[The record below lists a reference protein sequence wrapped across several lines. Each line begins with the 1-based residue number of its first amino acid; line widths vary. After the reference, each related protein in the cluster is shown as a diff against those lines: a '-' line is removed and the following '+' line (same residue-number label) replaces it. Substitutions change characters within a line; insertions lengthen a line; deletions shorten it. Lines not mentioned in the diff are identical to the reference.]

1 MKTPS
6 IENLQPDLELF
17 DPERFSVLVE
27 EAKTPILAVKK
38 AIRAADDVLTE
49 RFKQQK
55 DIKLIIRQRAWV
67 MDQLLT
73 WLWRQLDCSQS
84 PDISLMAV
92 GGYGRAELH
101 PHSDID
107 LLILLRNDD
116 IEPFSND
123 LEGFITQLWDIG
135 FEVGHSVRSL
145 SECVT
150 LADEDITIATNL
162 MEARTIS
169 GNPELGLQMLED
181 TGPEHVWP
189 VDVFFSAK
197 WTEQIARYRKYDD
210 TEQSLE
216 PDVKNAPGA
225 LRDIQTIGW
234 VTKRYFHANRLSDL
248 VSSGFL
254 TREEYNTLDAA
265 HQFLWE
271 IRYALHI
278 ITNRS
283 ENRLL
288 FDYQRAVAEMLGYR
302 DSDTN
307 LAVEKFMKRYYRVVL
322 AVSQLNDMLLRH
334 FDETILRA
342 KEEDVIEPFNSRFQ
356 IHNEYIEATH
366 KNVFKQTPSALL
378 EIFVILAQNENIQGI
393 RASTIRLIKDNK
405 HLVDD
410 TFRHDARNTSLFIE
424 LLRSPHRLY
433 TQLSRMKRYGI
444 LGNYIPQFGRV
455 IGQMQYDLFHIY
467 TVDAHTLLVLK
478 NMRRFRYR
486 EARKEFPVAAHIFH
500 RLPKIELLYIAGMFH
515 DVGKGQGCDHS
526 EAGAT
531 DVKSFCKLHKLS
543 NWDTHLV
550 TWLVKNHLL
559 MSLTSQKKDVSDP
572 DVIHEFATAVGD
584 QVRLD
589 YLYAL
594 TVADICATN
603 PTLWNGWRSSLLR
616 QLYTE
621 ARRALRRGLEKHVDK
636 SDWIEETKERSL
648 SILLSRDLDPN
659 EIEALWE
666 KLGDDYFLRESYG
679 SIARHTEAILGHD
692 ITSGPLVVVGKT
704 EESRF
709 EDSAQIFVYTQ
720 DKLNLFAV
728 TVTALDQLNL
738 SIADAKVMTSVDD
751 ISLDT
756 YVVMEENGQPLGDD
770 PARIAQIE
778 EKLKSAISNIDD
790 YASACSKRMP
800 RALKHFQIPTEVV
813 ITNEPDL
820 PYTTIEVVSLDR
832 PGLLAEIGSLFAEL
846 SIELE
851 SARIA
856 TLGERVEDIF
866 YVTSTNGTAIAD
878 KDLCNK
884 IEAEIKRKLDQHN

>member
-6 IENLQPDLELF
+6 IENLQPDLALF
-17 DPERFSVLVE
+17 DPARFSVLVKE
-27 EAKTPILAVKK
+27 TPTPILAVKK

-73 WLWRQLDCSQS
+73 WLWQQLDCSQS

-169 GNPELGLQMLED
+169 GNPELGLLMLES

-189 VDVFFSAK
+189 VDAFFSAK

-216 PDVKNAPGA
+216 PDVKNSPGT

-234 VTKRYFHANRLSDL
+234 VTKRYFHVSRLSDL
-248 VSSGFL
+248 VKSGFL

-288 FDYQRAVAEMLGYR
+288 FDYQRSVADMLGYR

-322 AVSQLNDMLLRH
+322 AVAQLNDMLLRH
-334 FDETILRA
+334 FDETVLRA
-342 KEEDVIEPFNSRFQ
+342 KEEDVIQPFNNRFQ

-366 KNVFKQTPSALL
+366 EKVFKQTPSALL

-410 TFRHDARNTSLFIE
+410 AFRNDIRNTSLFIE

-500 RLPKIELLYIAGMFH
+500 RLPKIELLYIAGIFH
-515 DVGKGQGCDHS
+515 DVGKGRGCDHS
-526 EAGAT
+526 KAGAN
-531 DVKSFCKLHKLS
+531 DVKSFCKLHRLS

-550 TWLVKNHLL
+550 TWLVQNHLL

-572 DVIHEFATAVGD
+572 TVIHEFATAVGD
-584 QVRLD
+584 QVHLD

-603 PTLWNGWRSSLLR
+603 PKLWNGWRSSLLR

-636 SDWIEETKERSL
+636 ADWIEETKERSL
-648 SILLSRDLDPN
+648 SILLSHDIDPN

-666 KLGDDYFLRESYG
+666 KLGDDYFLRESYS
-679 SIARHTEAILGHD
+679 SIARHTEAILSHD
-692 ITSGPLVVVGKT
+692 SASGPLVVVGKT

-709 EDSAQIFVYTQ
+709 EESAQIFVYTQ

-728 TVTALDQLNL
+728 TVNALDQLNL
-738 SIADAKVMTSVDD
+738 SIADAKVMTSIDD

-756 YVVMEENGQPLGDD
+756 YVVMEENGQPLGED

-778 EKLKSAISNIDD
+778 EKLKSAICNIDEF
-790 YASACSKRMP
+790 ASICSKRMP

-813 ITNEPDL
+813 ITNDADL

-832 PGLLAEIGSLFAEL
+832 PGLLAEIGCLFTEL

-866 YVTSTNGTAIAD
+866 YVTSANGAAITD
-878 KDLCNK
+878 KALCNK
-884 IEAEIKRKLDQHN
+884 IETEIKRKLDQHT